1 VPHDLEVRSHDAHQ
15 GRSERNIRPRS
26 TFEWEVNVRVT
37 RISIAPVKAMGL
49 VHPNEVVVG
58 AIGVVGNRRF
68 WLRDENGNLFNAKK
82 EGRLLQIRPEWDESS
97 RRLALTFPDGNRVE
111 GIVQLGETVDAT
123 VYGEL
128 RPSRRVSGAA
138 WAEAI
143 SEFLGKSIELL
154 WADDNGVDRLT
165 SEGTVSLISTGSLEG
180 LRKEMAVDGP
190 VDGRRFRMLFEIEG
204 VEPYEEDSW
213 IGRHVQLGD
222 AEVVI
227 TGDIGRCVVTS
238 RDPDTGLSD
247 LPTLQALA
255 TFRREGHDE
264 HLPLG
269 VKGTVYTP
277 GRVRVGDTAVPL

>member
-1 VPHDLEVRSHDAHQ
+1 
-15 GRSERNIRPRS
+15 
-26 TFEWEVNVRVT
+26 
-37 RISIAPVKAMGL
+37 
-49 VHPNEVVVG
+49 
-58 AIGVVGNRRF
+58 
-68 WLRDENGNLFNAKK
+68 
-82 EGRLLQIRPEWDESS
+82 
-97 RRLALTFPDGNRVE
+97 
-111 GIVQLGETVDAT
+111 
-123 VYGEL
+123 
-128 RPSRRVSGAA
+128 
-138 WAEAI
+138 
-143 SEFLGKSIELL
+143 
-154 WADDNGVDRLT
+154 
-165 SEGTVSLISTGSLEG
+165 
-180 LRKEMAVDGP
+180 
-190 VDGRRFRMLFEIEG
+190 MLFEIEG

-222 AEVVI
+222 AEVAI